1 MSGPQ
6 PEQLPTAA
14 PSSSS
19 SSSPP
24 VYAHHPL
31 DPPTDPA
38 MAPVR
43 TDIHEAA
50 PAPAGGRRDRVA
62 RPALA
67 LLLIAAAGSAVAVG
81 LGVYGRLHEPTFA
94 AINVA
99 GFSSGVAA
107 KAWLATGAFL
117 LALVQ
122 LGSAMVM
129 YGRIPRISAP
139 SWIGA
144 LHRWSGR
151 LAVLLTVPV
160 AVHCLYALG
169 LQTGSVRVLVHS
181 LFGCFFY
188 GVFVAKM
195 LILNRHDAP
204 RWTLPALGGAVF
216 TALVAL
222 WLTSAAWFFG
232 TSGITF

>member
-19 SSSPP
+19 SPPP

-43 TDIHEAA
+43 TAIHEAG
-50 PAPAGGRRDRVA
+50 PAPAGGRRDPAA
-62 RPALA
+62 RSGLA

-94 AINVA
+94 AISVA

-122 LGSAMVM
+122 LGSAMVL

-139 SWIGA
+139 SWTGA